1 MDISEVK
8 AFLEEN
14 KDSEEVK
21 ALFKSAPLS
30 LEEYLKLPEGQK
42 VFDSKVSQSIATYR
56 DKTLP
61 GLVEQEKKKI
71 QDSMNPSLTPEMKEI
86 QELRKMLEDKN
97 KSEQRANWK
106 SKVVKILSEKGI
118 PTELADF
125 SLSDTEEETDSKL
138 AMLLETTSKYGQKIR
153 EEVLSGHKTMV
164 PTPSAADNLKKDS
177 TDAPPSGASKEQLKD
192 YYRAQANKSQ

>member
-1 MDISEVK
+1 MNIEEVK

-21 ALFKSAPLS
+21 ALFKTAPLS
-30 LEEYLKLPEGQK
+30 LEEYLRLPEGQK

-61 GLVEQEKKKI
+61 GLVEAEKKKL

-106 SKVVKILSEKGI
+106 SKVIKILSEKGL
-118 PTELADF
+118 PAELADF
-125 SLSDTEEETDSKL
+125 SLSDSEEETDAKL
-138 AMLLETTSKYGQKIR
+138 ATLLETTSKYGQRIR
-153 EEVLSGHKTMV
+153 EEVLSGHKTNV
-164 PTPSAADNLKKDS
+164 PQPSAADNLRKDS
-177 TDAPPSGASKEQLKD
+177 TGEPPAGASKEQLKD
-192 YYRAQANKSQ
+192 YYRAQATK